1 MSVFKMNRKVMKD
14 GQVIQ
19 VPSDSYYGKYKNENG
34 AWVRVR
40 LFSNKEAS
48 KHELNRLSEIALKI
62 RTGQISPTISKGQE
76 TPLKDHVDDYCAFV
90 RGKSKKGDPQWSNEQ
105 KAKLVMVFK
114 QAKAC
119 WVKDIT
125 KDKIESALDSLARIH
140 GWSKQTSNHYLRAVK
155 AFFSWML
162 SKERIGFNPVD
173 CLKPNKVHD
182 SDMKR
187 PRRAFT
193 AAECQY
199 LITFLAYSKDGRKV
213 INPPRVRAL
222 LYALAFQS
230 GLRAKELFSLKPLN
244 FNFENGT
251 VTILGK
257 HSKNASTG
265 VIPLPQ
271 PLVQQIKEHTTG
283 MDKSK
288 PIFKG
293 TYFTSLAGKRLKKD
307 MAKARE
313 SYIQESRTPKEKE
326 ARINDDF
333 LLYKNDMGETLDF
346 HSLRSGYV
354 SALVECGANIK
365 AVQMLARHQD
375 AKTTM
380 KHYAKIKNQQELA
393 KVVATMPSLLV
404 SLGDQKQDQGDQKR
418 DQIIDIQG
426 CQTIFNDNQ
435 SEELTL
441 TQVNDRY
448 EVTPCLPEEEY
459 MRPVRFEP
467 TTLGL
472 GNWDI
477 KTINTLIK
485 KLVPN
490 ATANTGDQKQDQ
502 TFLDGKLLEL
512 NFSWRELPVEA
523 RALIVAVFM
532 ASNPA
537 GKGLKAA

>member
-1 MSVFKMNRKVMKD
+1 MSKPFKTNRKRTVNGKTVFE
-14 GQVIQ
+14 Q
-19 VPSDSYYGKYKNENG
+19 SKCFYGKYKDENNR
-34 AWVRVR
+34 WVRVR

-48 KHELNRLSEIALKI
+48 KHELNRLSERALKI

-76 TPLKDHVDDYCAFV
+76 TPLKAHVDDYCAFV

-105 KAKLVMVFK
+105 KSKLIMVFK
-114 QAKAC
+114 QAKAF
-119 WVKDIT
+119 WVKDVT
-125 KDKIESALDSLARIH
+125 KAKIEMTLDNLVRIH
-140 GWSKQTSNHYLRAVK
+140 GWSKQTSINYLRAVK

-162 SKERIGFNPVD
+162 AQERIGFNPVD
-173 CLKPNKVHD
+173 GLKVGKVHD

-199 LITFLAYSKDGRKV
+199 LISFLAHSKDSRKI

-257 HSKNASTG
+257 HSKNATNAI
-265 VIPLPQ
+265 IPLPM
-271 PLVQQIKEHTTG
+271 PLVQEIREHTAG

-307 MAKARE
+307 LAKARE
-313 SYIQESRTPKEKE
+313 AFIQESHTPEEKE
-326 ARINDDF
+326 ARSSGDF
-333 LLYKNDMGETLDF
+333 LLYKNDMGETMDF

-380 KHYAKIKNQQELA
+380 KHYAKIKNRQELA
-393 KVVATMPSLLV
+393 EVVATMPALLV
-404 SLGDQKQDQGDQKR
+404 CSADQKVDQKVDQGDQKV
-418 DQIIDIQG
+418 DQITDISG
-426 CQTIFNDNQ
+426 CELIFNDIKNESSSITHAQWMQ
-435 SEELTL
+435 SL
-441 TQVNDRY
+441 RAIFS
-448 EVTPCLPEEEY
+448 EEEY

-472 GNWDI
+472 GNRCSI
-477 KTINTLIK
+477 
-485 KLVPN
+485 P
-490 ATANTGDQKQDQ
+490 
-502 TFLDGKLLEL
+502 
-512 NFSWRELPVEA
+512 
-523 RALIVAVFM
+523 
-532 ASNPA
+532 
-537 GKGLKAA
+537 